1 VLKWNVKMIMVK
13 TIYSTDKTGPFYNMK
28 PNAMLKFK
36 SEKVLVEI
44 DLIIN

>member
-1 VLKWNVKMIMVK
+1 MVK
-13 TIYSTDKTGPFYNMK
+13 TIHNTYKTGLFYNMK

-44 DLIIN
+44 DLKIN

>member
-1 VLKWNVKMIMVK
+1 MVK
-13 TIYSTDKTGPFYNMK
+13 TAYSTDKTGPVYNMK
-28 PNAMLKFK
+28 PKAMLKFK